1 MEFKKM
7 IKPEI
12 ASTRDAVLEKIN
24 SSTKIDSTD
33 KMFFN
38 QMLSHA
44 AEGTNG
50 LSEHD
55 KLQSVSESCF
65 NLVTMFILEKCD
77 TRECESKTTSLYI
90 LLEKS
95 KWAIVTALGVI
106 STLLIFRPEVGQI
119 LSEIVKHT

>member
-1 MEFKKM
+1 M

-12 ASTRDAVLEKIN
+12 ALARDTVLEKIN

-77 TRECESKTTSLYI
+77 IREYESKTTSLYI

-119 LSEIVKHT
+119 LSEIVKHI